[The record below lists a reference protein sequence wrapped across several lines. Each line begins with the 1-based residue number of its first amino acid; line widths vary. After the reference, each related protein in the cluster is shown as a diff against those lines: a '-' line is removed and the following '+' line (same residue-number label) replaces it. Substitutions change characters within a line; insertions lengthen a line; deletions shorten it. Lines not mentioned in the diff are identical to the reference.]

1 MQIIIEDIG
10 SGCGGLRM
18 NVVYVALGSALGGV
32 CRYGL
37 SLVLNSP
44 TGFPWGTLGVNVLG
58 SFAIGFLSGWLAQG
72 VGNAAAIRAFAV
84 VGFCGGVTTFSTF
97 SNEAFRMMEQAQWG
111 MLVGYIATSL
121 LAGLAAVWL
130 GLLIS
135 RLG

>member
-1 MQIIIEDIG
+1 
-10 SGCGGLRM
+10 M
-18 NVVYVALGSALGGV
+18 NVIYVALGSALGGV

-37 SLVLNSP
+37 SLILNSP

-58 SFAIGFLSGWLAQG
+58 SFAIGLLSGWLAQG
-72 VGNAAAIRAFAV
+72 VGSAAAIRAFAV
-84 VGFCGGVTTFSTF
+84 VGFCGGFTTFSTF

-111 MLVGYIATSL
+111 MFAGYVATSL